1 MTGVADEYDVFLS
14 YARDDNELEAVTRL
28 AEDIR
33 AIFARR
39 TRRQLRIFIDLQEI
53 STAQLWRERISSAL
67 HASTILI
74 AVVTEGYLES
84 GWCRSEWDYFTA
96 QERGLTGEDDQP
108 RIFPVFLHGEPK
120 PTTTPPPV
128 IQKWMRAIKSRQ
140 CADLGNRDS
149 EPEIF
154 RERISRFMDDVIA
167 ALGQDRPGGLAAVPD
182 RDMENHYMS
191 TGYVKEGR
199 HFVRLLAKAV
209 NATVVGMTNEGL
221 ATMLQQALDIK
232 RERSNDPDV
241 FWGSLRI
248 VFLSD
253 KLLNW
258 LNDEKSEYPDPR
270 FELAQRE
277 LASGYGRRSIEGFLK
292 RSSSTKWEL
301 FESSYF
307 PPFSG
312 ALLEMPDGSRIVQL
326 IIRRPQRRTPDH
338 LFIEFEDQT
347 DQYFTAAFE
356 DIVHNSSEVN
366 RVVPV
371 GLPRDG
377 GFLCTSARFFQN
389 VLVDGSGQVSW
400 MPLVLVVTW
409 WKRNGH
415 AEPILQIRTDANSTR
430 ELERLSHLAG
440 YVYLDP
446 YPGSAVQPVD
456 RPAEFQ
462 LSTEL
467 IDLTARNRVRMETG
481 SPPFGELNLV
491 TTRDYLHQDKEHLFF
506 YVYEFQLP
514 GHFQFPQRAQM
525 CHVNVEKLLE
535 IRKNQTLRNA
545 IELCRSADKL
555 PLSKY
560 VAFEIVALNLTLH
573 NLAKLGEGLRQ
584 MANTPDPDFRQ
595 LLNELRALER
605 KTRKTQRSGTVEVEL
620 KGLSGLQYREFFTM
634 IIPLYAKLDVPGAA
648 EVLEAVHRSE
658 VMKEALDRLAILYH
672 DEDIMMNI
680 PVEL

>member
-1 MTGVADEYDVFLS
+1 MTSVADEYDVFLS
-14 YARDDNELEAVTRL
+14 YARGDTALEAVTRL

-33 AIFARR
+33 TIFAQR
-39 TRRQLRIFIDLQEI
+39 TRRQLRVFIDQQEI
-53 STAQLWRERISSAL
+53 STAQPWRERISSAL
-67 HASTILI
+67 HASAILI

-84 GWCRSEWDYFTA
+84 EWCRNEWDYFTA
-96 QERGLTGEDDQP
+96 QERGLAGDGDQP
-108 RIFPVFLHGEPK
+108 RIFPVFLRGEP
-120 PTTTPPPV
+120 TSVAAPPV
-128 IQKWMRAIKSRQ
+128 IQKWMRAIKLRQ
-140 CADLGNRDS
+140 CADLGDRDRDS
-149 EPEIF
+149 DIF
-154 RERISRFMDDVIA
+154 HEKISRLTDDIIA
-167 ALGQDRPGGLAAVPD
+167 ALGQERQSGLAIVSD
-182 RDMENHYMS
+182 RDMEHHYMF
-191 TGYVKEGR
+191 TGYVKEGK
-199 HFVRLLAKAV
+199 HFVGLLAKAV
-209 NATVVGMTNEGL
+209 NVTIVGMTNEGL
-221 ATMLQQALDIK
+221 ATMLQKALDSK
-232 RERSNDPDV
+232 RERSNDPDS

-258 LNDEKSEYPDPR
+258 LNDEKSEYPDPH

-292 RSSSTKWEL
+292 RSSSTRWEL

-312 ALLEMPDGSRIVQL
+312 ALLEMPDGSRIIQL
-326 IIRRPQRRTPDH
+326 IIRRPQRRTLDH
-338 LFIEFEDQT
+338 LFMEFEDPT

-356 DIVHNSSEVN
+356 DVVHNSSEVN

-377 GFLCTSARFFQN
+377 DFLCTSARFFQN
-389 VLVDGSGQVSW
+389 VLVDGSGQASW

-415 AEPILQIRTDANSTR
+415 AEPVLQIRTDANSSR

-446 YPGSAVQPVD
+446 YPGSAAQPVD

-462 LSTEL
+462 LPTEL

-491 TTRDYLHQDKEHLFF
+491 TTREYLHPDKEHLFF

-514 GHFQFPQRAQM
+514 DHFQFPQRAQM
-525 CHVNVEKLLE
+525 CHVSVEKLLE
-535 IRKNQTLRNA
+535 VRKNQTLRNA

-573 NLAKLGEGLRQ
+573 DLANIGEELRQ
-584 MANTPDPDFRQ
+584 MANASEPDFRQ
-595 LLNELRALER
+595 LLSELRSLEK
-605 KTRKTQRSGTVEVEL
+605 KTRVPQRSGTVEVEL
-620 KGLSGLQYREFFTM
+620 RGLSGLQYREFFTM
-634 IIPLYAKLDVPGAA
+634 LIPLYVKLGISGAA
-648 EVLEAVHRSE
+648 GILETLHQSE
-658 VMKEALDRLAILYH
+658 VMKEALDRLAVLYH